1 MSPPQEAVSVAA
13 MNHGWGPCASSR
25 ELERAAAVC
34 FPRLPTLPM
43 WSVDSLVPVY
53 LYILPVLHFS
63 AALAS
68 DRLVQ
73 QGGVWAQISLRGP
86 LGLWPLIRAQVRLNV
101 TFLVK
106 VVADTELGDREWRR
120 RSQRAD

>member
-1 MSPPQEAVSVAA
+1 
-13 MNHGWGPCASSR
+13 
-25 ELERAAAVC
+25 
-34 FPRLPTLPM
+34 M

-53 LYILPVLHFS
+53 LYILPVWHFS

-73 QGGVWAQISLRGP
+73 QGGVRAQISLRGP
-86 LGLWPLIRAQVRLNV
+86 LGLWPLIRVQVRLNV

-106 VVADTELGDREWRR
+106 VVADMELGGVC
-120 RSQRAD
+120 SVLTKPGSN